1 MFTGWPQDWSQICSV
16 APRLAAHAEEAQE
29 AIKLLTLGAVM
40 GGSWFP
46 GLQLGG
52 YTNWLNYWG
61 LLHSITTHNRNKYGM
76 FFFHGSVGW
85 NKNLE
90 IQDSDGRHK
99 YINDSTTL
107 WSWPH
112 RLDIWV
118 FLRILWFS
126 LCHPIENKVIQ
137 VVQHLASAWG
147 EEKMGTVVGFGW
159 FSKCVIFAHYLDIVN
174 IVYLFAYF
182 TFLPYLLYEVL

>member
-1 MFTGWPQDWSQICSV
+1 M

-76 FFFHGSVGW
+76 FFFMAQ
-85 NKNLE
+85 L
-90 IQDSDGRHK
+90 DGTK
-99 YINDSTTL
+99 TL
-107 WSWPH
+107 KFKI
-112 RLDIWV
+112 RM
-118 FLRILWFS
+118 
-126 LCHPIENKVIQ
+126 
-137 VVQHLASAWG
+137 A
-147 EEKMGTVVGFGW
+147 GT
-159 FSKCVIFAHYLDIVN
+159 SI
-174 IVYLFAYF
+174 
-182 TFLPYLLYEVL
+182 

>member
-76 FFFHGSVGW
+76 FFF
-85 NKNLE
+85 
-90 IQDSDGRHK
+90 
-99 YINDSTTL
+99 
-107 WSWPH
+107 SWLSWMEQKLGNS
-112 RLDIWV
+112 R
-118 FLRILWFS
+118 
-126 LCHPIENKVIQ
+126 
-137 VVQHLASAWG
+137 
-147 EEKMGTVVGFGW
+147 FGW
-159 FSKCVIFAHYLDIVN
+159 QAQVYKWFYNTMVVASPLGYMGVPADSVILAVPSNWEQSHPSSSAFSISMGRRKDGYCCWVWLIQQVCDFCA
-174 IVYLFAYF
+174 LFRYC
-182 TFLPYLLYEVL
+182 